1 MKTAL
6 FILKLLFAV
15 NLNAQES
22 TFDTLDIQMVAYS
35 PNNEGSII
43 GDGFIPYIVGSYKF
57 PSYGEIETRTCTA
70 EESMT
75 LPNGRRIAGLSCIL
89 FDADQYVG
97 GNMVFENDTT
107 IITDISVVP
116 VGEGALFTVKGKDF
130 TMSFTLSTGLILR
143 YEYNHATFNTEDRGV
158 WTIYKKV

>member
-6 FILKLLFAV
+6 LILSLIFAV
-15 NLNAQES
+15 NLNAQV
-22 TFDTLDIQMVAYS
+22 DTSFTVYHPTS
-35 PNNEGSII
+35 EGLLID
-43 GDGFIPYIVGSYKF
+43 DGFIPYIVGSYNF
-57 PSYGEIETRTCTA
+57 PEYGIETRTCTA

-97 GNMVFENDTT
+97 GDMVFESDTT

-130 TMSFTLSTGLILR
+130 TMSFTLVTGLILR
-143 YEYNHATFNTEDRGV
+143 YEDNHATFNTEDRGV